1 MKNTTIAIDL
11 AKSVFEVG
19 ISDRPGHV
27 SRNCRLARSELSSF
41 LATQPPATVVMEACS
56 SSHYWGTEIRETRSC
71 SEIASATL
79 CASLGSA
86 FQDR

>member
-27 SRNCRLARSELSSF
+27 APNQRLSR
-41 LATQPPATVVMEACS
+41 
-56 SSHYWGTEIRETRSC
+56 TEV
-71 SEIASATL
+71 
-79 CASLGSA
+79 SA
-86 FQDR
+86 FLDSRRRR